1 KTICTRVPRQ
11 SFYRSIELFRQ
22 TPVAPFRFAG
32 RPLGFSLLLHFAGI
46 LVLPLLFAYSSSN
59 DINSYLAYEQPERLI
74 YYQIPKH
81 DPFEKLPRII
91 PSGDGGQPGAGQLQA
106 ILQKIGSTTSAKR
119 IIIVSKPVRPDNNR
133 QTIYQPA
140 TPPDLHIDMELKL
153 PNVVGGTSTAVP
165 KPQIHFAPNNSK
177 PVQPHPPPPNATPPT
192 LTHTTP
198 PPPTHPPP

>member
-1 KTICTRVPRQ
+1 VPLQ
-11 SFYRSIELFRQ
+11 SYYRSIDLFRQ
-22 TPVAPFRFAG
+22 TPVAPFEFMG
-32 RPLGFSLLLHFAGI
+32 RPLSFFLLLHFAGI
-46 LVLPLLFAYSSSN
+46 LVLSFLVAYSRSA
-59 DINSYLAYEQPERLI
+59 DANSYVAYEQPERLI

-119 IIIVSKPVRPDNNR
+119 IVIVSKPIRPDNNR

-153 PNVVGGTSTAVP
+153 PNVVGGTSTTVP
-165 KPQIHFAPNNSK
+165 KPQIHFTPNNSK
-177 PVQPHPPPPNATPPT
+177 PLQTRRTATKATAPT
-192 LTHTTP
+192 LAETNASVP
-198 PPPTHPPP
+198 